1 MSKRNFY
8 ISYIK
13 GYAII
18 GVLLIH
24 LIDWSNI
31 VVTPNIKFWREL
43 LYPAVLFFISTVGS
57 VIYIAYAHRDNL
69 KKTTWRLIMRG
80 GQLIGIYFLY
90 NLIKLWIYDFDK
102 SPFYWQFTE
111 KGIFDVKNIF
121 LLHSFSVPITIILTI
136 GAFLII
142 SPLFLWIAKRAR
154 YPKIIIGAIL
164 TATLT
169 LNYIIPLP
177 QNIVTDFLYSRNIV
191 MFPLALWFVPY
202 LIGFYLA
209 LLGFEKYK
217 GKMFLL
223 FAILTGVFYYFAQA
237 SGGSWRL
244 SEYMYPLRLYYIC
257 ASFAF
262 MYALI
267 WLFWGI
273 ERLLSVILR
282 RSRRIPLID
291 NTKGSFA
298 SLRMTIVSQ
307 ILTFAGMT
315 LRSFL
320 ALIRFL
326 GDHTLAIYIYHWI
339 VIDLAIWY
347 YYPDVK
353 KIWIWGPILVLIYL
367 IIKRKKLL
375 EYYKEY
381 SAD

>member
-13 GYAII
+13 GYAIV

-31 VVTPNIKFWREL
+31 IITPNIKFWREFA
-43 LYPAVLFFISTVGS
+43 YPAVLFFISTVGS
-57 VIYIAYAHRDNL
+57 VVYIAYAHRDDL
-69 KKTTWRLIMRG
+69 KKTTRRLVTRG
-80 GQLIGIYFLY
+80 AQLIGIYFLY
-90 NLIKLWIYDFDK
+90 NIIKLWIYNFDK

-111 KGIFDVKNIF
+111 KGTFDVKNIF

-136 GAFLII
+136 GVFLII
-142 SPLFLWIAKRAR
+142 SPLFLWIAKHAK

-164 TATLT
+164 AAVLV
-169 LNYIIPLP
+169 LNYVIPLP
-177 QNIVTDFLYSRNIV
+177 QNVVTNFLYSHNIV
-191 MFPLALWFVPY
+191 MFPLALWFMPY

-209 LLGFEKYK
+209 LLGFEKHK

-223 FAILTGVFYYFAQA
+223 FAALTAVFYYFAQV

-267 WLFWGI
+267 WVIWGVEKI
-273 ERLLSVILR
+273 AACLYCHPECSEGSRFFDSLR
-282 RSRRIPLID
+282 
-291 NTKGSFA
+291 
-298 SLRMTIVSQ
+298 SLRMTVGSIVK
-307 ILTFAGMT
+307 L
-315 LRSFL
+315 FL
-320 ALIRFL
+320 ALIRWL

-353 KIWIWGPILVLIYL
+353 KIWIWGPVFVLVYALL
-367 IIKRKKLL
+367 KRKKLV
-375 EYYKEY
+375 EYYREH
-381 SAD
+381 SAN